1 MTGTVPPPNAF
12 PWHPQAFVSN
22 GETRPLIALEFG
34 VKDILDA
41 AVSDLG
47 LIALGCRI
55 LQAAGRM

>member
-1 MTGTVPPPNAF
+1 
-12 PWHPQAFVSN
+12 
-22 GETRPLIALEFG
+22 LIALEFG